1 MDKRKQ
7 LPSDEQMKQLDAC
20 GLARRGRKPLP
31 EGFWDEPMPCVPVEV
46 VRAAMREE
54 RDRH

>member
-7 LPSDEQMKQLDAC
+7 LPNDEQMKQLEAC

-46 VRAAMREE
+46 VKAAIRDE